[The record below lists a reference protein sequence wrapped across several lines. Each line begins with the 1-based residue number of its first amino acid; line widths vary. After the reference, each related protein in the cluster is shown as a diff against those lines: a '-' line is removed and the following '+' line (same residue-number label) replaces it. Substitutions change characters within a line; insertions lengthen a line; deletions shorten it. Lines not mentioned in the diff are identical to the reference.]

1 MSDALVILNNQTD
14 LAVGGIGL
22 DSNLFKLKPATLEIV
37 QRTSRQEGA
46 EPGRFRVTATNE
58 HFDKMNL
65 VLLMNP
71 IMQREFYPKGAEF
84 GRDSKACFSLDNIQ
98 PHAKAKDPQAML
110 CATCPKGDINWERW
124 RTTKNAN
131 DLPPCKAYYHL
142 IVADRATQ
150 MPYYFNVKGRSVE
163 PFKQGMQNVAR
174 LIAAIQASVKA
185 ENRTI
190 AAQNI
195 ANAAV
200 AGYVAQSLKPMPNI
214 FDITFPVSIAS
225 QSSASGIS
233 YVLVVGKPIQMN
245 AEGKA
250 EFGALYLDFA
260 KRKAVGAV
268 QTAEE
273 SEAEAAAKEYNEVSN
288 MVEAAPARQEVAA
301 VVGPITGEVVP
312 KSDITI

>member
-1 MSDALVILNNQTD
+1 MSEALTVLNNQS
-14 LAVGGIGL
+14 LAQGGIGL

-46 EPGRFRVTATNE
+46 EPGRFRITATNE
-58 HFDKMNL
+58 HFDKMQL

-71 IMQREFYPKGAEF
+71 ILQREYYPKGAEF
-84 GRDSKACFSLDNIQ
+84 GRDSKACFSLDNIT
-98 PHAKAKDPQAML
+98 PHPKAKDPVAPY
-110 CATCPKGDINWERW
+110 CATCPMGDVNWEKW
-124 RTTKNAN
+124 RVSHNAN

-142 IVADRATQ
+142 VVADRATQ

-163 PFKQGMQNVAR
+163 PFKAGMQNVAR
-174 LIAAIQASVKA
+174 LIAALQANAKA
-185 ENRTI
+185 ENKKI
-190 AAQNI
+190 AGENSVEGAIQKPF
-195 ANAAV
+195 V
-200 AGYVAQSLKPMPNI
+200 PMPNI
-214 FDITFPVSIAS
+214 FDITFPVTIAS

-233 YVLVVGKPIQMN
+233 YVLVVGKPVQMN

-260 KRKAVGAV
+260 KRKASGNV

-273 SEAEAAAKEYNEVSN
+273 SEAAAQAKEYDEVSN
-288 MVEAAPARQEVAA
+288 IVSEAPARSEVAA
-301 VVGPITGEVVP
+301 VVGTVTGVVVP